1 MPSRSAG
8 VVVIVPD
15 GRVLGITRSFD
26 LQNVEIPGGHSEP
39 TDHSIA
45 HAAARELA
53 EETGVLVDPQ
63 MLQPVQQTLGGR
75 YTSFLAHAVQRW
87 PERLQSTPFEGFV
100 ALYPPSAFVA
110 PTCKHRDYTL
120 RLFTRLGLR

>member
-1 MPSRSAG
+1 MTIRTAG
-8 VVVIVPD
+8 VVVVVPD

-39 TDHSIA
+39 TDPSLA

-63 MLQPVQQTLGGR
+63 MLQPIQRTPEGR
-75 YTSFLAHAVQRW
+75 YTSFVARACPALA
-87 PERLQSTPFEGFV
+87 
-100 ALYPPSAFVA
+100 
-110 PTCKHRDYTL
+110 
-120 RLFTRLGLR
+120 